1 LPFEEEFSD
10 GLVLGARLEY
20 VVAAAANRSGTHD
33 DVTTYEPMRRF
44 DDTVTLSAT
53 LSERA
58 ETLRRSPTAVFHP
71 SCACS
76 VRDDDERGDYHVLN
90 VKATSALTNKDL
102 MSEFNIYVRRDSVR
116 EGEMRAFNSPVDFIE
131 AELGR
136 LERQS
141 PERGNDRRLVARD
154 TGEFSDAV
162 SSLRGVLYDT
172 NILLPPGNDW
182 WFFWCNTSKRL
193 SDAHPSGLARRG
205 RSPAAVRIP
214 GIRESIRRRT
224 FASQN

>member
-1 LPFEEEFSD
+1 
-10 GLVLGARLEY
+10 
-20 VVAAAANRSGTHD
+20 
-33 DVTTYEPMRRF
+33 M
-44 DDTVTLSAT
+44 
-53 LSERA
+53 
-58 ETLRRSPTAVFHP
+58 
-71 SCACS
+71 
-76 VRDDDERGDYHVLN
+76 RDDDERGDYHVFN

-141 PERGNDRRLVARD
+141 PDRRNDRRLVARD
-154 TGEFSDAV
+154 SGEFSDAV
-162 SSLRGVLYDT
+162 SSLRGVLYDA

-182 WFFWCNTSKRL
+182 WFFWCNTSRRL
-193 SDAHPSGLARRG
+193 SDAHPSGLARRD

-214 GIRESIRRRT
+214 SIQQSIGLRAI
-224 FASQN
+224 ASQN

>member
-1 LPFEEEFSD
+1 
-10 GLVLGARLEY
+10 
-20 VVAAAANRSGTHD
+20 
-33 DVTTYEPMRRF
+33 M
-44 DDTVTLSAT
+44 
-53 LSERA
+53 
-58 ETLRRSPTAVFHP
+58 
-71 SCACS
+71 
-76 VRDDDERGDYHVLN
+76 LN

-116 EGEMRAFNSPVDFIE
+116 EGEMCAFNSPVDFIE

-141 PERGNDRRLVARD
+141 PERANDRRLVARE

-162 SSLRGVLYDT
+162 SSLRGVLYDA

-205 RSPAAVRIP
+205 RAPDAVRIP

-224 FASQN
+224 GVSQN

>member
-1 LPFEEEFSD
+1 
-10 GLVLGARLEY
+10 
-20 VVAAAANRSGTHD
+20 
-33 DVTTYEPMRRF
+33 
-44 DDTVTLSAT
+44 
-53 LSERA
+53 
-58 ETLRRSPTAVFHP
+58 LRRSPTAVLHP
-71 SCACS
+71 SCACA
-76 VRDDDERGDYHVLN
+76 VRDDDERGDYHVFN

-141 PERGNDRRLVARD
+141 PDRGNDRRLVARD
-154 TGEFSDAV
+154 SGEFSDAV
-162 SSLRGVLYDT
+162 SSLRGVLYDA

-193 SDAHPSGLARRG
+193 SDAHPSGLARRD

-214 GIRESIRRRT
+214 SIQQSIGLRAI
-224 FASQN
+224 ASQN